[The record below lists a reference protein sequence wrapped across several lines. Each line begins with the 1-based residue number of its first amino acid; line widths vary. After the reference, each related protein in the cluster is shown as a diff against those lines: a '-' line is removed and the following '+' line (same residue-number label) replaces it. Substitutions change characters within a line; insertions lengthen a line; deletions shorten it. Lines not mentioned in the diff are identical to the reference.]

1 MNLNEFQFRGVPA
14 GSEVEAV
21 CRLGFGAMT
30 SPSYDWIAHHQ
41 EAMTKVLKR
50 ELRDLYGQP

>member
-1 MNLNEFQFRGVPA
+1 MNLNEFQFRGVPTR
-14 GSEVEAV
+14 SELEPV
-21 CRLGFGAMT
+21 CRLSFGAMT

-41 EAMTKVLKR
+41 EAMAKVLKR

>member
-14 GSEVEAV
+14 RSELEPVW
-21 CRLGFGAMT
+21 RLSFGAMT